1 MHVGIAAGPLI
12 YQSGDYF
19 GRTVNLASRIASHA
33 TANQVLVDDQTSLA
47 TTDADVAFDEIGP
60 VELKG
65 VAQPVRLSEARR
77 LS

>member
-1 MHVGIAAGPLI
+1 VHVGIAAGPLI

-19 GRTVNLASRIASHA
+19 GRTVNLASRIAAYA
-33 TANQVLVDDQTSLA
+33 TADQVPVDDQTTLA
-47 TTDADVAFDEIGP
+47 TTDQDVTFDEIGP

-77 LS
+77 LT